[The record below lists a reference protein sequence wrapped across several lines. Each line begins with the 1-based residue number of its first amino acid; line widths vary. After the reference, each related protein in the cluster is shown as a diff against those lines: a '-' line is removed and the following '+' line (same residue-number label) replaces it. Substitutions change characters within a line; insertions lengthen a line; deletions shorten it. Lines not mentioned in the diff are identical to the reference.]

1 MSHKSEAKY
10 SNITKDRLIY
20 NKTGHFAILVN
31 RRGVC
36 KIFENGG
43 VTGADPGFRRGGGFI
58 HSEGGVS
65 YRNFRSGSK
74 LLQGPGQINKQKKL
88 QTAVGGGVTR
98 KNRGGPITRKKT
110 PVSAPGPSIELHRP
124 KSGPKYIWWWWW
136 WCMGGGAFWFIKYI
150 KFPCFHLITRG
161 GAPAGGGG
169 PALRPMCCLD
179 II

>member
-43 VTGADPGFRRGGGFI
+43 VPGADPGFRRGGG
-58 HSEGGVS
+58 GGVRTFRRGGGGS

-74 LLQGPGQINKQKKL
+74 LLQGPGQINKQQKL
-88 QTAVGGGVTR
+88 QTAVGGG
-98 KNRGGPITRKKT
+98 GDHPRKK

-124 KSGPKYIWWWWW
+124 KSGPKYIWCWWWW
-136 WCMGGGAFWFIKYI
+136 WCMGGGRI
-150 KFPCFHLITRG
+150 LIHSVYKIS
-161 GAPAGGGG
+161 
-169 PALRPMCCLD
+169 MFSSYY
-179 II
+179 